1 MAPSLG
7 TGSNR
12 EIPHPGPQ
20 EGPFPKCES
29 LSFQILL
36 TRGPPHSLYTGVPS
50 SLAQASGSNIMPILP
65 ESPYRAQHRLLVRFC
80 VMKKS
85 CSPAVLSSN
94 VFSEQG
100 RRAVLT
106 CPKRPSSG
114 SFLQWEPWR
123 VKEVGIQPR
132 QVQLC
137 RLRTEQLQR
146 IPSGHGRHR
155 AICFWW

>member
-1 MAPSLG
+1 M
-7 TGSNR
+7 R
-12 EIPHPGPQ
+12 V
-20 EGPFPKCES
+20 
-29 LSFQILL
+29 SFLPNPPNK
-36 TRGPPHSLYTGVPS
+36 GPPASLYTGVPS

-106 CPKRPSSG
+106 CPKSTLPWKLPAVGAMEGKGGGHSAPPST
-114 SFLQWEPWR
+114 
-123 VKEVGIQPR
+123 V
-132 QVQLC
+132 VQAV
-137 RLRTEQLQR
+137 
-146 IPSGHGRHR
+146 H
-155 AICFWW
+155 